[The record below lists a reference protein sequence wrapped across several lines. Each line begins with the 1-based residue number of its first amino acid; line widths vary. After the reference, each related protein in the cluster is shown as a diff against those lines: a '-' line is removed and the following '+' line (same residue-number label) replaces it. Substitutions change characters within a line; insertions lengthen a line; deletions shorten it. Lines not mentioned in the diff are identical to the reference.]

1 MPEKEAYF
9 CKKRHY
15 YSSKHQ
21 LKPKSSKKLLVSD
34 RHNLD
39 QTIVKHFEIY
49 QDLDSIKIRI
59 NVQSKNN

>member
-15 YSSKHQ
+15 YGSKHQ
-21 LKPKSSKKLLVSD
+21 LKPKSPKKLLVSD

-39 QTIVKHFEIY
+39 
-49 QDLDSIKIRI
+49 
-59 NVQSKNN
+59 